1 MQYAP
6 KVEVK
11 VELNKK
17 KSISRRKL
25 TATEND
31 EEAFQRELQE
41 YNRSL
46 DPDFG
51 KTPEQLEHEKEEK
64 T

>member
-31 EEAFQRELQE
+31 DEAFQRELQE

-51 KTPEQLEHEKEEK
+51 KTPE
-64 T
+64 